1 MKDIDLSSM
10 INRAKVVYDVI
21 ESEYKMF
28 LSSSS
33 KEILE
38 NVLYSNLFK
47 MTENQDLPPIYLSG
61 DTYYLNRNLDK
72 DIKTLNGN
80 GLYTNYLKNNDINTI
95 YNDLVTFLVL
105 TSFCGE
111 LNPLKIGLIEF
122 EVRNISNK
130 YNISISDINNYKE
143 LEIASLVKEKILV
156 DIPFNIIF
164 LDSDIEIFHYLTIEK
179 GIEVAKLYHQISE
192 MMKNKYKIIKNK
204 KFSLKKYIEF
214 YDSINYDDVF
224 DLIYDFINLKIK

>member
-21 ESEYKMF
+21 ESEYKVF

-33 KEILE
+33 KEMLE
-38 NVLYSNLFK
+38 NVLFSNLFK
-47 MTENQDLPPIYLSG
+47 MTENLELPPIYLSG

-80 GLYTNYLKNNDINTI
+80 DLYSTYLRKIDLNTI
-95 YNDLVTFLVL
+95 YNDLVVFFVL
-105 TSFCGE
+105 SSFCGE
-111 LNPLKIGLIEF
+111 LNPLKLGLIEF
-122 EVRNISNK
+122 ESRNICDKYKISNS
-130 YNISISDINNYKE
+130 NINNYKE
-143 LEIASLVKEKILV
+143 YEIACLVKEKILGDV
-156 DIPFNIIF
+156 PFNIIF

-192 MMKNKYKIIKNK
+192 MMKNKYKNIKNK
-204 KFSLKKYIEF
+204 KFSLKRYLEF
-214 YDSINYDDVF
+214 YDSLNYDDVF